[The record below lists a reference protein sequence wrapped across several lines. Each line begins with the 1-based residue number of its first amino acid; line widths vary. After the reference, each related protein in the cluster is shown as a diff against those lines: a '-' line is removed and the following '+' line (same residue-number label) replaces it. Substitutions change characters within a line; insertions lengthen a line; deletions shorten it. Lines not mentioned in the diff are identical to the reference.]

1 MDVNECSRSA
11 QYSVT
16 LTFTEYD
23 VSFYES
29 DRAFLIY
36 GERLKFGD
44 IVDWV
49 NNNTVYRA
57 TLSAR
62 FNYQSAKHLV
72 SISQQS
78 SAYLIC

>member
-1 MDVNECSRSA
+1 MTAAC
-11 QYSVT
+11 SVT

-44 IVDWV
+44 IVDWI
-49 NNNTVYRA
+49 NNNTVHRA
-57 TLSAR
+57 TLSA
-62 FNYQSAKHLV
+62 NIWYLSV
-72 SISQQS
+72 SNHRYI
-78 SAYLIC
+78 